1 MRLQY
6 GMPYMVIANIS
17 IELGGHIL
25 GVIWSGNMVMGL
37 AGDIFGRSSTKK
49 NWAEIFWRAIHLS
62 PSVDQGRSLL
72 SLNMPIYHYPRY
84 QESILSQCMN
94 DTGTSMKKFFLKFNL
109 DL

>member
-25 GVIWSGNMVMGL
+25 GAIWSGNMVMGL

-62 PSVDQGRSLL
+62 PSVDQGHSLL
-72 SLNMPIYHYPRY
+72 SLNMPIYHFPRY
-84 QESILSQCMN
+84 QESILSQ
-94 DTGTSMKKFFLKFNL
+94 SMYERYWDINEKGFFFV
-109 DL
+109 